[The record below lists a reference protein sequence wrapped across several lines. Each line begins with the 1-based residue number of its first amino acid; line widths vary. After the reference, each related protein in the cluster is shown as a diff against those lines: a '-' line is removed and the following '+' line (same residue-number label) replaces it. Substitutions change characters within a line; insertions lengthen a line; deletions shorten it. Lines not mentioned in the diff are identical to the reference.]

1 MPTYAID
8 PLSPRSP
15 GEALAGWV
23 VAAVFF
29 VMLSIG

>member
-15 GEALAGWV
+15 GEVFAGWV

-29 VMLSIG
+29 AMLSIG